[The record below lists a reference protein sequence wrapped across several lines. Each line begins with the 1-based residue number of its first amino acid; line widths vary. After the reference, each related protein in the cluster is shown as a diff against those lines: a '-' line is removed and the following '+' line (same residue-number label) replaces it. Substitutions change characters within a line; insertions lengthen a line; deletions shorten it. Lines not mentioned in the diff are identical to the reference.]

1 MRLER
6 TVIWRR
12 RIAAISAILVLGV
25 AVLVLVLA
33 VGADGAGSGYNPSPI
48 SSKLSPLQLAGQ
60 RVIYSYKGLTP
71 PASLLQA
78 IRRGQA
84 AGVVFFA
91 GNISSPSQ
99 LHTVATQ
106 LQSAAQQS
114 PVKLP
119 LLLMTD
125 QEGGQVRR
133 LPGAPIYSEKQIG
146 ESADPASAAR
156 RAGRGAGLNLKKA
169 GLNLNLAPVLDVYRK
184 AGNFID
190 EFGRSYAS
198 NPHVVATL
206 GADFITK
213 QQQVNVAA
221 TAKHFPGLGAAAR
234 TQDTDSVPVTL
245 HLTKS
250 QIRNIDE
257 LPYRSAI
264 AAHTDLVMVSWARY
278 PALDSKDPA
287 GLSATIVRGELRD
300 RLKFKGVTITDAL
313 EAGALKGFGGTSER
327 AFLAARAGMDVIL
340 CAAKSAGQGAVADK
354 ALANALTSHH
364 LARSTFVIEVNRV
377 LTLRHSL
384 KG

>member
-1 MRLER
+1 LER

-12 RIAAISAILVLGV
+12 RIAAVSAIVGLGV
-25 AVLVLVLA
+25 AMLVLVLA
-33 VGADGAGSGYNPSPI
+33 VGADGAGSGYSPSPI
-48 SSKLSPLQLAGQ
+48 SSKLTPLQLAGQ

-71 PASLLQA
+71 PASLLRA
-78 IRRGQA
+78 IRRGEA
-84 AGVVFFA
+84 AGVVFFS
-91 GNISSPSQ
+91 GNISSSAQ

-106 LQSAAQQS
+106 LQNAAQQS

-146 ESADPASAAR
+146 ESSDPASAAR

-169 GLNLNLAPVLDVYRK
+169 GLNVNLAPVLDVYRK

-190 EFGRSYAS
+190 EFGRSYSS
-198 NPHVVATL
+198 NSHVVATL

-221 TAKHFPGLGAAAR
+221 TVKHFPGIGAAAR

-245 HLTKS
+245 RLTKS
-250 QIRNIDE
+250 QIRNVDE

-264 AAHTDLVMVSWARY
+264 TAHTDLVMVSWARY
-278 PALDSKDPA
+278 PALDSKYPA
-287 GLSATIVRGELRD
+287 GLSPTIVHGELRS

-327 AFLAARAGMDVIL
+327 AFLAARAGMDLIL
-340 CAAKSAGQGAVADK
+340 CASKSAGQGAAADK
-354 ALANALTSHH
+354 ALGNALTAHH
-364 LARSTFVIEVNRV
+364 LARSTFVAEVNRV
-377 LTLRHSL
+377 LTLRHGL

>member
-1 MRLER
+1 VRLER

-12 RIAAISAILVLGV
+12 RIAAVSAILLLVV

-48 SSKLSPLQLAGQ
+48 SSKLTPLQLAGQ
-60 RVIYSYKGLTP
+60 RVIYSYQGTTP
-71 PASLLQA
+71 PASLVQA
-78 IRRGQA
+78 IRRGEA
-84 AGVVFFA
+84 AGVVFFG
-91 GNISSPSQ
+91 GNISSPAQ
-99 LHTVATQ
+99 LDTVARR
-106 LQSAAQQS
+106 LQSAARQS

-156 RAGRGAGLNLKKA
+156 RAGRGAGLNLRKG
-169 GLNLNLAPVLDVYRK
+169 GLNVNLAPVLDVYRQ

-190 EFGRSYAS
+190 QFGRSYS
-198 NPHVVATL
+198 RNPRVVATL

-221 TAKHFPGLGAAAR
+221 TAKHFPGLGAASRA
-234 TQDTDSVPVTL
+234 QDTDSVPVTL
-245 HLTKS
+245 NLSRS
-250 QIRNIDE
+250 QIRDVDE

-278 PALDSKDPA
+278 PALDAKYPA
-287 GLSATIVRGELRD
+287 GLSARIIQGELRD
-300 RLKFKGVTITDAL
+300 RLRFRGVTITDAL
-313 EAGALKGFGGTSER
+313 EAGALKAFGGTSER
-327 AFLAARAGMDVIL
+327 AFLAARAGMDLIL
-340 CAAKSAGQGAVADK
+340 CASKSVGQGAAADK
-354 ALANALTSHH
+354 ALANALTSRH
-364 LARSTFVIEVNRV
+364 LARSAFLIEVNRI
-377 LTLRHSL
+377 LQLRHSL
-384 KG
+384 EG